1 MEYLTVKEVAELKGC
16 SERYVKKT
24 IQEGKLEAEQTVNEK
39 NRPKYL
45 IPVSALPR
53 ELQSRYYGKLA
64 NNAQL
69 CLPKVQESK
78 PQIRHTKSVIKKEFG
93 QFNADERE
101 QIAFWTDLMRDWS
114 FRRCVYSK
122 LAVGDMCFIA
132 VSKRI

>member
-16 SERYVKKT
+16 SERY
-24 IQEGKLEAEQTVNEK
+24 IQNCISKGKLESKSELNAKGKE
-39 NRPKYL
+39 KYL

-78 PQIRHTKSVIKKEFG
+78 PQIRHI
-93 QFNADERE
+93 
-101 QIAFWTDLMRDWS
+101 
-114 FRRCVYSK
+114 
-122 LAVGDMCFIA
+122 
-132 VSKRI
+132 